1 MGKQHEGLS
10 RRELRR
16 QNRRRSANRTRLIWI
31 GVVAVIAIG
40 VAFLL
45 IYPNIRP
52 VGPIATAVPLERPQT
67 QANTVGDPQAPIKIE
82 EYSDFQCPFCKRFFD
97 DTEAALVEAYV
108 ATGKVQFVYRSAG
121 NWVSDNINR
130 QVGTNNTE
138 SADSAQAAYCAGD
151 QDKFWEMHDM
161 LFANQTRE
169 NGNDFTARRLV
180 AFAETLGLDMDTF
193 RSCFNG
199 GKYSDQVNQD
209 FEDAMAAG
217 IEGTPYFVVTY
228 TVDGQVK
235 TFTIGGAQPF
245 DVFKQELDRILAE
258 MGLE

>member
-1 MGKQHEGLS
+1 MSKQHEGMS

-16 QNRRRSANRTRLIWI
+16 ENRRRADQRRRLFWI
-31 GVVAVIAIG
+31 GLVTVVAVI

-45 IYPNIRP
+45 ILPSIRP
-52 VGPIATAVPLERPQT
+52 IGAIATAVPLERPQV
-67 QANTVGDPQAPIKIE
+67 QANTTGDPNAPIKIE
-82 EYSDFQCPFCKRFFD
+82 EFSDFQCPFCKRFYD
-97 DTEAALVEAYV
+97 ETEALLVENYV
-108 ATGKVQFVYRSAG
+108 ATGKVYFVYRSAG

-130 QVGTNNTE
+130 VAGTNNSE

-169 NGNDFTARRLV
+169 NGGDFTARRLV
-180 AFAETLGLDMDTF
+180 AFAETLSLDLDEF

-199 GKYSDQVNQD
+199 GEYSDEVDQD
-209 FEDAMAAG
+209 LEDAAAAG
-217 IEGTPYFVVTY
+217 IQGTPHFVLTY
-228 TVDGQVK
+228 TLDGQVV
-235 TFTIGGAQPF
+235 TFPIGGAQPYS
-245 DVFKQELDRILAE
+245 VFQQELDRILAE